1 MEFSFDFNVETKEE
15 GEHLI
20 EEKIYDLLII
30 GAGPAGLNAGIY
42 AKRKGLDVGIIGKV
56 TGGQVRDT
64 SSVENYM
71 GFNYMTGEDLVNRFL
86 EHVKILELPILEEYI
101 VNVDFINPIK
111 KINTESGKVYLAK
124 TIIIATGSKTRKLGV
139 AGEEEFRGR
148 GVAYCAICDGPLF
161 KNKKVAIAGGG
172 NSAVEAAID
181 MSKIASE
188 VVIVHRGQLK
198 ADQVIIDKAKD
209 IENIRFMLNMQITEI
224 VGEKVMTGLKLKNK
238 LDEKELFLEV
248 DGVFV
253 EIGYDPNTDLF
264 KDRLKLNQK
273 NEIEIDFKNR
283 TNIEGVFAAGD
294 VTSVPY
300 KQIIISVGEG
310 AKAALS
316 VNDFINN

>member
-101 VNVDFINPIK
+101 VNVDIINPIK

-148 GVAYCAICDGPLF
+148 GLAYCAICDGPLF

-224 VGEKVMTGLKLKNK
+224 VGEKVMTGLELKNK

>member
-1 MEFSFDFNVETKEE
+1 MEFSFDFNIETKEE

-86 EHVKILELPILEEYI
+86 EHVKILEVPILEEYI

-139 AGEEEFRGR
+139 AGEDEFRGR

-224 VGEKVMTGLKLKNK
+224 VGEKVMTGLELKNK

>member
-101 VNVDFINPIK
+101 VNVDIINPIK

-224 VGEKVMTGLKLKNK
+224 VGEKVMTGLELKNK

>member
-64 SSVENYM
+64 SSVENYL
-71 GFNYMTGEDLVNRFL
+71 GFNYMTGENLVNRFL
-86 EHVKILELPILEEYI
+86 EHVKILEIPIVEEYI
-101 VNVDFINPIK
+101 ISVDIENAIK

-273 NEIEIDFKNR
+273 NEIEIDLKNR
-283 TNIEGVFAAGD
+283 TNMEGVFAAGD

>member
-101 VNVDFINPIK
+101 VNVDIINPIK

-224 VGEKVMTGLKLKNK
+224 VGEKVMTGLELKNK

-248 DGVFV
+248 DGIFV

>member
-42 AKRKGLDVGIIGKV
+42 AKRKGLDVGIIGKT

-64 SSVENYM
+64 SSVENYL
-71 GFNYMTGEDLVNRFL
+71 GFNYMTGENLVNRFL
-86 EHVKILELPILEEYI
+86 EHVKILEIPIVEEYI
-101 VNVDFINPIK
+101 ISVDIENAIK

-139 AGEEEFRGR
+139 AGEEEFGGR